1 MRAFLVLSSALALS
15 LAPAASYGQQRDT
28 GAPVRVQLDS
38 MPLGALVTLLMRD
51 VMGVPYVIAA
61 DVLNDPQPVSVNLS
75 MPRGELP
82 VRVVHFLRS
91 IGLTVQLQSGTVY
104 VSRSSTAQP
113 VAALPSG
120 VSLPSGSPLTPPPHS
135 APEVAPS
142 PQVLPDPPS
151 VFAVIEPAHKPVGEL
166 ADVLDAMLP
175 RLTVAARQ
183 ASERRGTGIVDQ
195 FEPSSLVLA
204 GSESDIERA
213 LQIVRAIDKP
223 RPTVEIRA
231 VVFEVRDSSS
241 SASALSLLARLGGF
255 DLATRPGAAPG
266 EQFVR
271 IASGGFQAILSAT
284 RGDGRF
290 RIVAE
295 PSLAALS
302 GSVATINAGAQVPTL
317 GSVSFDNGVP
327 VRSIIYRDSGV
338 SLSVRPIVR
347 GGEIELA
354 VTQERSSFAKTTTG
368 VDDSPTLNKSSATA
382 QVAIRP
388 GETIAIAG
396 LHERSEGSSRSGF
409 LGGLLGS
416 RERSKD
422 SGQLLLLIQADLAEP
437 TRLTEPTITIL
448 PQLET
453 PKGGTDDEA

>member
-1 MRAFLVLSSALALS
+1 MALSGALALALS
-15 LAPAASYGQQRDT
+15 PAPSYGQQRDV
-28 GAPVRVQLDS
+28 GAPVRVQLDA

-61 DVLNDPQPVSVNLS
+61 DVLNDAQPVSVNLT

-104 VSRSSTAQP
+104 VSRSTSAQS
-113 VAALPSG
+113 VSSLPSG
-120 VSLPSGSPLTPPPHS
+120 VSLPSGSPLTPPSHPPS
-135 APEVAPS
+135 EVAPAA
-142 PQVLPDPPS
+142 QLVPDTPRS
-151 VFAVIEPAHKPVGEL
+151 FAVIEPAHRPVAEL

-175 RLTVAARQ
+175 TLTVAARQ

-204 GSESDIERA
+204 GSHADIDRA
-213 LQIVRAIDKP
+213 IQIVRAIDKP

-241 SASALSLLARLGGF
+241 SSSALSVLARLGGV
-255 DLATRPGAAPG
+255 DLATRPGSAPG
-266 EQFVR
+266 EQFLR
-271 IASGGFQAILSAT
+271 IASGGFQAIMSAT

-317 GSVSFDNGVP
+317 GSVSFDNGIP
-327 VRSIIYRDSGV
+327 IRSIIYRDSGV
-338 SLSVRPIVR
+338 SLAVRPIVR

-368 VDDSPTLNKSSATA
+368 VDDSPTLNKSSVTA

-396 LHERSEGSSRSGF
+396 LDERSEGTSRSGF
-409 LGGLLGS
+409 LAGLLGS

-422 SGQLLLLIQADLAEP
+422 SGQLLLLIQADLAEAQ
-437 TRLTEPTITIL
+437 RHSDPTITIL

-453 PKGGTDDEA
+453 NQGGNDDDA